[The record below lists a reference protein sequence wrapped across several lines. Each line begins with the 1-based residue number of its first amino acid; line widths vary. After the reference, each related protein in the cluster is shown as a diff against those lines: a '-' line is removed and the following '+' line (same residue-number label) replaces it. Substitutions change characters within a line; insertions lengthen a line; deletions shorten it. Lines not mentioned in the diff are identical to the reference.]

1 MNTHILVFL
10 LWYLCYWCL
19 WQQDISRIC
28 VMFLRLNPRS
38 LLRETDLS
46 LIFLSSHG
54 YSWKR
59 LWGEFD
65 LIADSG
71 ISHVLRI
78 SRIFKSRRLTRGK
91 YKKTVYPKQWINYCK
106 EAWNSFFSW
115 RIKDHNRVL
124 QNSVSH
130 DADDTVLM
138 PLVLLIIAINT
149 S

>member
-19 WQQDISRIC
+19 WQQDLSRIC

-59 LWGEFD
+59 LGGEFD

-78 SRIFKSRRLTRGK
+78 SIGSLKAEDLHVENIKKLFTRNSGSIIVKKREIVFFLGELKTIIVFFKI
-91 YKKTVYPKQWINYCK
+91 VYHMMQMIPCWCP
-106 EAWNSFFSW
+106 WSCLS
-115 RIKDHNRVL
+115 
-124 QNSVSH
+124 
-130 DADDTVLM
+130 
-138 PLVLLIIAINT
+138 
-149 S
+149 

>member
-1 MNTHILVFL
+1 MSTHILVFL
-10 LWYLCYWCL
+10 LWYLCCWCL
-19 WQQDISRIC
+19 WQKDISRIC

-78 SRIFKSRRLTRGK
+78 SIGCLKAEDLHGENIKKLFTRNSGSIIVKKREIAFFLGGFKTIIVFFK
-91 YKKTVYPKQWINYCK
+91 IVYHVMQMIPCWCP
-106 EAWNSFFSW
+106 WSCLS
-115 RIKDHNRVL
+115 
-124 QNSVSH
+124 
-130 DADDTVLM
+130 
-138 PLVLLIIAINT
+138 
-149 S
+149 